1 MHKADLSVLPCSLAR
16 TLQVVGEWW
25 TLLVLRDVCFGVRR
39 FDRIQA
45 HLGIARNILAT
56 RLDTLAEHGLVT
68 RVQYQRRPDRY
79 EYVATDKGR
88 DLVPAML
95 ALVAW
100 GDRWTSGG
108 RPPVHFRHAPC
119 GHDTTAAVV
128 CSACGEPLEAGD
140 LDVRDAAGTAS

>member
-1 MHKADLSVLPCSLAR
+1 MHKADLSMLPCSLAR

-39 FDRIQA
+39 FDQIQA
-45 HLGIARNILAT
+45 HLGVARNILAT
-56 RLDTLAEHGLVT
+56 RLDTLVEHGLVT
-68 RVQYQRRPDRY
+68 RERYQRRPDRY

-88 DLVPAML
+88 ELVPAML

-108 RPPVHFRHAPC
+108 RPPVHFRHAC
-119 GHDTTAAVV
+119 GHDTTAVVV
-128 CSACGEPLEAGD
+128 CSECADPLVVGD
-140 LDVRDAAGTAS
+140 VVVR